1 MWPKILLLLFYIFS
15 LCVVAGLILHFV
27 WKMGAREKKR
37 LTRIMFLRKSFL
49 NAEISSVELINPS
62 IKKDKLGEG
71 YGIVLNS
78 PDN

>member
-1 MWPKILLLLFYIFS
+1 M
-15 LCVVAGLILHFV
+15 CVVAGLILHFV
-27 WKMGAREKKR
+27 WKMGAREKKKV
-37 LTRIMFLRKSFL
+37 TGIMFLWKSFL

>member
-1 MWPKILLLLFYIFS
+1 
-15 LCVVAGLILHFV
+15 
-27 WKMGAREKKR
+27 MGAREKKKV
-37 LTRIMFLRKSFL
+37 TGIMFLWKSFL

>member
-1 MWPKILLLLFYIFS
+1 MCGSGINLT
-15 LCVVAGLILHFV
+15 LCVENGC
-27 WKMGAREKKR
+27 KRKKKR
-37 LTRIMFLRKSFL
+37 LTRIMFLQKSFL

>member
-1 MWPKILLLLFYIFS
+1 MAKDFIIIVLHLLFVCGSGINLT
-15 LCVVAGLILHFV
+15 LCVENGC
-27 WKMGAREKKR
+27 KRKKKV
-37 LTRIMFLRKSFL
+37 TRIMFLRKSFL

-71 YGIVLNS
+71 YGIVLYI